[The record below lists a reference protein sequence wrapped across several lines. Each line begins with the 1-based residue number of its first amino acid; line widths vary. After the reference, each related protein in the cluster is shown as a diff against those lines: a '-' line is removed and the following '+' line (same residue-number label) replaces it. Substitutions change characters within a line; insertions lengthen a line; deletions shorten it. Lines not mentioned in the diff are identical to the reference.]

1 MLSKG
6 LLAVGLLCVSN
17 IFMTCAWY
25 LHLKLQTMKVINFSA
40 WPIYTVVLFSWAIA
54 LFEYSFMVPANRIGF
69 EGNGGPFS
77 LVQLKII
84 QECITLTVFAL
95 FSVVVFQNHFG
106 WNHLAAFVCLVMAVF
121 LVFYLCQRPVLFPDL
136 FSIGLGKASIANYV
150 NGQC

>member
-25 LHLKLQTMKVINFSA
+25 QHLKLQTKKGINFSS

-121 LVFYLCQRPVLFPDL
+121 FVFY
-136 FSIGLGKASIANYV
+136 K
-150 NGQC
+150 

>member
-25 LHLKLQTMKVINFSA
+25 LHLKLQTMKVINFSS

-84 QECITLTVFAL
+84 QESRCLRSFPSL
-95 FSVVVFQNHFG
+95 FSRTTSAGTTWPPSFA
-106 WNHLAAFVCLVMAVF
+106 W
-121 LVFYLCQRPVLFPDL
+121 
-136 FSIGLGKASIANYV
+136 
-150 NGQC
+150 

>member
-1 MLSKG
+1 MWSAHFFACSFRGFYAQQRSSGCRPSLRFQHFHD
-6 LLAVGLLCVSN
+6 LRLVS
-17 IFMTCAWY
+17 A
-25 LHLKLQTMKVINFSA
+25 LEA

-121 LVFYLCQRPVLFPDL
+121 FVFY
-136 FSIGLGKASIANYV
+136 K
-150 NGQC
+150 